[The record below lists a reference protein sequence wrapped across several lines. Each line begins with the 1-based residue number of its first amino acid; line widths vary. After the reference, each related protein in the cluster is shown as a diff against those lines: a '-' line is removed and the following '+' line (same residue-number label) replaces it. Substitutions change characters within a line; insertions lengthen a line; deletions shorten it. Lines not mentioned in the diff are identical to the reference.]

1 MSGSAAQPTN
11 LPSKGARVEP
21 LGYFMA
27 VSFHPKIRLD
37 KKSAFNLAG
46 TLSDYID
53 THNVQLES
61 NQWTFR
67 SVKDTLEIVL
77 TSRALQLHAVKPV
90 HKRGWYEGR
99 YMTVLKRLE
108 ELSKPELIL
117 ESKAMIRGLLQIDGD
132 ARNFL
137 GFHVMNMHPQ
147 RLEPMGR
154 PLHVLGI
161 RMFFPPYLV
170 NNQQQA
176 SQRQVT
182 EWGVNV
188 KLESWIE
195 DTSKLFVEADASWPR
210 PGRWGGS
217 SLDEVAAR
225 LTTLEGFLDTHVVP
239 FLAQRPGQKEDG
251 K

>member
-1 MSGSAAQPTN
+1 MEPTH
-11 LPSKGARVEP
+11 LLREGARVEP

-27 VSFHPKIRLD
+27 VSFHPNIRLD
-37 KKSAFNLAG
+37 KKSAFNFAA

-53 THNVQLES
+53 TQNVQLES
-61 NQWTFR
+61 NQWTLR

-77 TSRALQLHAVKPV
+77 TSRALQLHAANPV
-90 HKRGWYEGR
+90 HKRGWYEAR

-117 ESKAMIRGLLQIDGD
+117 ESKAMIRGLLHIDGD
-132 ARNFL
+132 ARDFL
-137 GFHVMNMHPQ
+137 GSHVMNMEPQ

-154 PLHVLGI
+154 PLHVLGM
-161 RMFFPPYLV
+161 RMFFPPYV
-170 NNQQQA
+170 VKEQEQA
-176 SQRQVT
+176 SEGRIT

-210 PGRWGGS
+210 PAKWGES
-217 SLDEVAAR
+217 SLDEVAGR
-225 LTTLEGFLDTHVVP
+225 LATLEDYLEKHIVP
-239 FLAQRPGQKEDG
+239 FLAERPDQDQENG
-251 K
+251 